1 MDPPNGN
8 ERKFLCLYLVAIGK
22 EGGGP
27 KTLVMEIFNRT

>member
-22 EGGGP
+22 EGGGGEA
-27 KTLVMEIFNRT
+27 KNTGHGDI